1 MFKFCFLTQL
11 CLVNREPYYHIW
23 NDIFVIMWKKKT
35 LLLNLVCKCKHRW
48 LLWGEMDVY
57 PFWSSLWSSKQNKS
71 NSIIKGR
78 LLIWG
83 NECNDESVNDT
94 MVQPFKLQFYGCSS
108 CFFLAWN
115 LNNIHPLGDLTS
127 WNIKKKFVS
136 YCLKQKYIEEKQHNE
151 TRISSQTNFL
161 IIINHS
167 KEYKDL
173 WAFFKHFNDKENI
186 FPLGCTNQMNSTQIT
201 MMGVNF
207 CTFNLLQISGNNRL
221 KMNG

>member
-1 MFKFCFLTQL
+1 MTYLSSCERKKHYCWTLYSNINTDGCCEEKWMYIHFGNHFGQ
-11 CLVNREPYYHIW
+11 VN
-23 NDIFVIMWKKKT
+23 KT
-35 LLLNLVCKCKHRW
+35 
-48 LLWGEMDVY
+48 
-57 PFWSSLWSSKQNKS
+57 S

-108 CFFLAWN
+108 YFVLAWN
-115 LNNIHPLGDLTS
+115 LNNIHPFGDLTS

-136 YCLKQKYIEEKQHNE
+136 YCLKQKYIEEKQRNE

-173 WAFFKHFNDKENI
+173 WAFFKHFNDKEKY
-186 FPLGCTNQMNSTQIT
+186 FSPRLYKPDELYTNWH
-201 MMGVNF
+201 
-207 CTFNLLQISGNNRL
+207 
-221 KMNG
+221 

>member
-1 MFKFCFLTQL
+1 M
-11 CLVNREPYYHIW
+11 LV
-23 NDIFVIMWKKKT
+23 
-35 LLLNLVCKCKHRW
+35 
-48 LLWGEMDVY
+48 
-57 PFWSSLWSSKQNKS
+57 
-71 NSIIKGR
+71 
-78 LLIWG
+78 WG

-94 MVQPFKLQFYGCSS
+94 VVQPFKLQFYAPVSS
-108 CFFLAWN
+108 SYFFLAWN

-186 FPLGCTNQMNSTQIT
+186 FPLGCTNQMNSTQIDT
-201 MMGVNF
+201 
-207 CTFNLLQISGNNRL
+207 NNDGGEFL
-221 KMNG
+221 YIQFITNQWK

>member
-1 MFKFCFLTQL
+1 MTYLSSCERKKHYCWTLYAN
-11 CLVNREPYYHIW
+11 VNTDGCCEEKWVYIHFG
-23 NDIFVIMWKKKT
+23 NHFGQVNKT
-35 LLLNLVCKCKHRW
+35 
-48 LLWGEMDVY
+48 
-57 PFWSSLWSSKQNKS
+57 S

-108 CFFLAWN
+108 YFFLAWN

-186 FPLGCTNQMNSTQIT
+186 FPLGCTNQMNSTQIDT
-201 MMGVNF
+201 
-207 CTFNLLQISGNNRL
+207 NNDGGEFL
-221 KMNG
+221 YIQFITNQWK